1 MFRKT
6 IFLSHS
12 NKDIEKVRK
21 IRDIL
26 ESLDYEPLLFYLRCL
41 DDDNE
46 NLESFIKKEIEARNF
61 FIYCKS
67 KNAEDSKWVKKELE
81 YIEKFDSKRLFTIDI
96 DAPLQETLVQL
107 LQSIADIVKKNRVF
121 ISCSHSEPDKTFGDY
136 IEKLLSDYGYD
147 IIRFIGYDIRE
158 DVAHKK
164 ALETALKNGIFIPII
179 SHNSIKST
187 YCREELEIAVDYK
200 ENYYYENL
208 IFPIFYRVSKFL
220 ALRIGGLPS
229 AVEDLN
235 SIEVD
240 GELSKEEIGKFL
252 SSITFKK

>member
-67 KNAEDSKWVKKELE
+67 KNAENSKWVKKELE

-147 IIRFIGYDIRE
+147 VVRFKTYDIGE
-158 DVAHKK
+158 DFAHKK
-164 ALETALKNGIFIPII
+164 ALETGVFIPII
-179 SHNSIKST
+179 SHNSMNSVF
-187 YCREELEIAVDYK
+187 CVSELERAIHYK
-200 ENYYYENL
+200 NNYYNDNV
-208 IFPIFYRVSKFL
+208 IFPIYYKVSKSI
-220 ALRIGGLPS
+220 ALRIGQLPT
-229 AVEDLN
+229 AVEDFN
-235 SIEVD
+235 SIVVD
-240 GELSKEEIGKFL
+240 DELSKEEIDILL
-252 SSITFKK
+252 SSITVKN